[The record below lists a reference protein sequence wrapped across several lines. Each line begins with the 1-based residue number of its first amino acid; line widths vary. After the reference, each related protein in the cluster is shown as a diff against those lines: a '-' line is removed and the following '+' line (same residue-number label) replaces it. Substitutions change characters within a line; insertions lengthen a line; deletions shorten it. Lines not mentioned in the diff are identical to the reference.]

1 MPSYEGH
8 YQVSNFG
15 RVKSLSREINNNGGV
30 YICKERLLKPA
41 LDTKGYYRYK
51 LYLDDVS
58 KTFKAH
64 RLVMFVFVG
73 ESDLQVNHKN
83 GIKTDN
89 RLENLEY
96 VTNLQNTH
104 HACKNNLRE
113 SKLNEK
119 AAREIKYGCERP
131 SVLALKYN
139 ITMTMVSRIR
149 RGLTWKHI

>member
-1 MPSYEGH
+1 MLC
-8 YQVSNFG
+8 F
-15 RVKSLSREINNNGGV
+15 I
-30 YICKERLLKPA
+30 
-41 LDTKGYYRYK
+41 
-51 LYLDDVS
+51 
-58 KTFKAH
+58 
-64 RLVMFVFVG
+64 G

-149 RGLTWKHI
+149 KGLTWKHI